1 MSEGES
7 SGASVWH
14 QGRLLLGVSPGEPF
28 NACERVVDRNC
39 ARDPEATAAI
49 HRNHHGDR
57 RVFTFE
63 DLRRAVS
70 RFASALDALGVNPG
84 DRVFTLLEPMPE
96 LFWSILGAIRTGA
109 IAGPLFAAF
118 GSEAIR
124 DRLGDSGARVLITHG
139 RHLLKVRAAIEGLPG
154 LKQVLVVDPPA
165 DGLRGIERDL
175 AALLADASDERPPHP
190 TSEQDPM
197 LLHYSSGTTGKP
209 KGVLHV
215 HEALVGHAATAR
227 AVLDLRREDSYWC
240 TADPGWVTGTS
251 YALFGPWALGV
262 PQIHYEGGFS
272 SSAWYSLIEAERV
285 SVWYTS
291 PTALRML
298 MRDGVEAARAHDLSS
313 LRHICSVGEPLNPEV
328 IRWGLET
335 YGHTIR
341 DTWWQTETG
350 CMQIA
355 NAPWLP
361 VRPGSM
367 GKPLPGVTAAV
378 LDPTTHEPLPPGQ
391 EGLLALVPPWPSMFR
406 TYWNRLDL
414 YGARFRNG
422 FYLTGDRAY
431 TDADGYYWF
440 VGRDDDVINTSG
452 HLVGPFEIESALLTH
467 PAVVE
472 AAAFPIPVADAGEA
486 VAARVVLAA
495 GSESSRELIRDL
507 KTLVRRQVGPY
518 AVPREVVVVDRL
530 PRTRSG
536 KIMRRVARAE
546 HLGLPVGDLSSLDES

>member
-1 MSEGES
+1 MPDGELS
-7 SGASVWH
+7 RASLWDL
-14 QGRLLLGVSPGEPF
+14 GRSLLGVSPGQSF
-28 NACERVVDRNC
+28 NACERIVDRNC
-39 ARDPEATAAI
+39 MDCPGATAAI
-49 HRNHHGDR
+49 HRDHHGDR

-63 DLRRAVS
+63 DLRQGVS
-70 RFASALDALGVNPG
+70 RFASVLYALGVRPG

-96 LFWSILGAIRTGA
+96 LFWAILGTIRAGA
-109 IAGPLFAAF
+109 IAGPLFAGF

-124 DRLGDSGARVLITHG
+124 DRLSDSGARVLVTQA
-139 RHLLKVRAAIEGLPG
+139 RHLLKVRAAIEGLPD
-154 LKQVLVVDPPA
+154 LTQVLVVGPTD
-165 DGLRGIERDL
+165 DGLRGIECDL
-175 AALLADASDERPPHP
+175 AALLADARDDRLPHP
-190 TSEQDPM
+190 TSAQDPM

-215 HEALVGHAATAR
+215 HEALVGHAGTAH
-227 AVLDLRREDSYWC
+227 AVLDVSREDSYWC

-262 PQIHYEGGFS
+262 PQIYYEGGFS

-285 SVWYTS
+285 TVWYTS

-298 MRDGVEAARAHDLSS
+298 MRDGVEAARGHDLSS

-328 IRWGLET
+328 IRWGAEA
-335 YGHTIR
+335 YGHTIH

-355 NAPWLP
+355 NTPSLP

-367 GKPLPGVTAAV
+367 GMPLPGVTAAV
-378 LDPTTHEPLPPGQ
+378 LDPGTQEPLPAGQ
-391 EGLLALVPPWPSMFR
+391 EGILALVPPWPSMFR
-406 TYWNRLDL
+406 TYWNRPDL
-414 YGARFRNG
+414 YAGKFCNG

-431 TDADGYYWF
+431 ADGDGYYWF

-495 GSESSRELIRDL
+495 GSESSRELVRDL

-518 AVPREVVVVDRL
+518 AVPRDVVVVDRL

-546 HLGLPVGDLSSLDES
+546 HLGLPVGDVSSLDES